1 MIFPPER
8 KKERLHAAPN
18 QQTETRA
25 GPLPASFHS
34 VLLPER
40 FGGRSH
46 APPCTF
52 GTRFRASPEPH
63 PSPVPLPERVTP
75 SAGLRLFPGISC
87 AVIQFGITLTRPGPV
102 VNRAFSQNVRKPG
115 TNIFWRRTKTR
126 GERCA
131 FPPGKRP
138 SQSSLTETTPAVA
151 RISCWR
157 CSTSRPLWSR
167 RVKMAQALCSSL
179 DLE

>member
-131 FPPGKRP
+131 FPPENGLLRAPLRRP
-138 SQSSLTETTPAVA
+138 PRLWPGFPAGDA
-151 RISCWR
+151 P
-157 CSTSRPLWSR
+157 RPGPCG
-167 RVKMAQALCSSL
+167 AAG
-179 DLE
+179 